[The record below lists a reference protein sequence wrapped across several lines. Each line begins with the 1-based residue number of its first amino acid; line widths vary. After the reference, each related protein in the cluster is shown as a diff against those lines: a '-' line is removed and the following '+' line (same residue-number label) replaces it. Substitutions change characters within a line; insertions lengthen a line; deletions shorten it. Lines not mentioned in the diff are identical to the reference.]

1 MRKDMGDLLVN
12 GLLPDPSDLNNVKLQ
27 KELATTI
34 LMKELKSL
42 LSKYDELYL
51 DPIIRDNGDF
61 LIPLHPDLKKN
72 KEAQKRVADAFSEMM
87 KADLSKKPKSKAWV

>member
-1 MRKDMGDLLVN
+1 ME
-12 GLLPDPSDLNNVKLQ
+12 
-27 KELATTI
+27 ELENF

-42 LSKYDELYL
+42 LSKYEELYL

-87 KADLSKKPKSKAWV
+87 KSDLSKKPKSKAWV

>member
-1 MRKDMGDLLVN
+1 MPFNIVLI
-12 GLLPDPSDLNNVKLQ
+12 KLYQ
-27 KELATTI
+27 H
-34 LMKELKSL
+34 
-42 LSKYDELYL
+42 
-51 DPIIRDNGDF
+51 GDF

>member
-1 MRKDMGDLLVN
+1 MNSIISGAIME
-12 GLLPDPSDLNNVKLQ
+12 
-27 KELATTI
+27 ELEQH
-34 LMKELKSL
+34 LMKDLKSL
-42 LSKYDELYL
+42 LAKYDELYL
-51 DPIIRDNGDF
+51 DPIIRDNGYF

>member
-1 MRKDMGDLLVN
+1 MLQFHKTHPLFHTLNFLFEKFLL
-12 GLLPDPSDLNNVKLQ
+12 
-27 KELATTI
+27 
-34 LMKELKSL
+34 KELKSL

>member
-1 MRKDMGDLLVN
+1 LKKIKNLFNIKRITSGAIME
-12 GLLPDPSDLNNVKLQ
+12 
-27 KELATTI
+27 ELEQH
-34 LMKELKSL
+34 LMKDLKTL
-42 LSKYDELYL
+42 LAKYDELYL